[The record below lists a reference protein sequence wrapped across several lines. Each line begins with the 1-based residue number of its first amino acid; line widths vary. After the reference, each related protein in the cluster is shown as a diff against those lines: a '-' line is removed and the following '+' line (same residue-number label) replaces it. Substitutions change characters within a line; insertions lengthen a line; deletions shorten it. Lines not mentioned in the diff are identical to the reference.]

1 MIFGAGASASADV
14 AAASRQEPS
23 EAQANQQG
31 AVRDHSICCK
41 IPAKPVGKSLTS
53 FAGVWQEYKYGTESK
68 PSIKQLIHDHGSAWQ
83 KAEYGYQRKVWFKK
97 KKVISA
103 VYALRH
109 ILSVSETGAL
119 KQLEDQ
125 RKITPKVQ
133 GQGNMAIHEFVEK
146 FLPRLDDSVHV
157 SGKCKTEGG
166 WRSITSTDC
175 LLHGM
180 HISHWYASSS
190 VSLRHC
196 CDCQK
201 PSMTYSKAR
210 YLSMA
215 GAKHPTCVY
224 TACNVWF
231 GS

>member
-1 MIFGAGASASADV
+1 MY
-14 AAASRQEPS
+14 
-23 EAQANQQG
+23 
-31 AVRDHSICCK
+31 
-41 IPAKPVGKSLTS
+41 GKSTP
-53 FAGVWQEYKYGTESK
+53 GTESK
-68 PSIKQLIHDHGSAWQ
+68 PSIKQVIHDHGSTWQ

-146 FLPRLDDSVHV
+146 FLPRLDDNVHV

-166 WRSITSTDC
+166 WRSITLTDSEFAAWQAYLTLVRSKFSVATT
-175 LLHGM
+175 LL
-180 HISHWYASSS
+180 
-190 VSLRHC
+190 
-196 CDCQK
+196 
-201 PSMTYSKAR
+201 
-210 YLSMA
+210 
-215 GAKHPTCVY
+215 
-224 TACNVWF
+224 
-231 GS
+231 